1 MLCKLTKAAQM
12 YSVAITENYE
22 PYPNSTVK
30 KIFLTL
36 LLATLAGWQ
45 LQAENQLASCTN
57 YLHEI
62 VAQLELK
69 WPKNRTVNIVC
80 HGHSV
85 PAGYAKTPLVDPFSA
100 YPDRLHHALKER
112 FPYAVINVI
121 VTGIG
126 GENSVRG
133 EKRFADE
140 VLTHRP
146 DVVLIDYALNDRG
159 IGLAKA
165 KAAWESM
172 IQKALAANVK
182 VILLTPTADSTA
194 KLDDPNDPLN
204 QHAEQIRKLAAQYQ
218 VGLVDS
224 LAAFKAETARGVPL
238 NDLLAQKN
246 HPNARGHA
254 LVVNELI
261 KWFPASH

>member
-1 MLCKLTKAAQM
+1 M
-12 YSVAITENYE
+12 
-22 PYPNSTVK
+22 K
-30 KIFLTL
+30 KILLAL
-36 LLATLAGWQ
+36 LLVVLAGSR
-45 LQAENQLASCTN
+45 LEAENQPASYTN
-57 YLHEI
+57 YLHD
-62 VAQLELK
+62 VVTQLELK

-85 PAGYAKTPLVDPFSA
+85 PSGYAKTPLVDTFAA

-112 FPYAVINVI
+112 YPYAVINVI

-126 GENSVRG
+126 GENSVKG
-133 EKRFADE
+133 EKRFARD
-140 VLTHRP
+140 VLTHQP

-172 IQKALAANVK
+172 VKQALAAHVK

-194 KLDDPNDPLN
+194 KLDDPKDPLN
-204 QHAEQIRKLAAQYQ
+204 LHAEQIRKLATEYQ

-224 LAAFKAETARGVPL
+224 LGAFKAEAARGVPL
-238 NDLLAQKN
+238 NDLLAQPN

-254 LVVNELI
+254 LVVSELI
-261 KWFPASH
+261 KWFPPSR

>member
-1 MLCKLTKAAQM
+1 M
-12 YSVAITENYE
+12 
-22 PYPNSTVK
+22 K
-30 KIFLTL
+30 KIFLIVAL
-36 LLATLAGWQ
+36 LGLTSWQ
-45 LQAENQLASCTN
+45 LAAESQPAARTN
-57 YLHEI
+57 YLRDV

-69 WPKNRTVNIVC
+69 WPKNRTVNIVS

-85 PAGYAKTPLVDPFSA
+85 PAGYAKTPLVDTFSA
-100 YPDRLHHALKER
+100 YPDRLHHALKEK
-112 FPYAVINVI
+112 FPHAVINVI

-126 GENSVRG
+126 GENSVSG
-133 EKRFADE
+133 EKRFAKD
-140 VLTHRP
+140 VLTHQP

-159 IGLAKA
+159 VGLPKA

-172 IQKALAANVK
+172 IQQAKAANVK

-194 KLDDPNDPLN
+194 KMDDPKDPLN
-204 QHAEQIRKLAAQYQ
+204 LHAEQIRQLAAEHQ

-261 KWFPASH
+261 KWFPPSP

>member
-1 MLCKLTKAAQM
+1 M
-12 YSVAITENYE
+12 
-22 PYPNSTVK
+22 K
-30 KIFLTL
+30 KTLLAL
-36 LLATLAGWQ
+36 LLAAITVWRLEAQ
-45 LQAENQLASCTN
+45 SQPAATTN
-57 YLHEI
+57 YLHE
-62 VAQLELK
+62 VVTQLELK
-69 WPKNRTVNIVC
+69 WPKNHTINIVC

-85 PAGYAKTPLVDPFSA
+85 PAGYAKTPLVDTFSA

-126 GENSVRG
+126 GENSVSG
-133 EKRFADE
+133 EKRFTKD
-140 VLTHRP
+140 VLTHQP

-165 KAAWESM
+165 KTAWESM

-182 VILLTPTADSTA
+182 IILLTPTADSTA

-204 QHAEQIRKLAAQYQ
+204 LHAEQIRQLAAQYQ

-254 LVVNELI
+254 LVVGELI
-261 KWFPASH
+261 KWFPPSP